1 MKDWYFS
8 VFLIPIYVAMFL
20 LWQQFPSRTCFLLGG
35 LASAT
40 VMTIGLL
47 LAFKHQYFVDKADLL
62 FHSLV
67 IFDVILEGSFYEV
80 ARLAGYVAAGETELR
95 FTLHSGNSF
104 YGCAI
109 GFALVLGFHRWR
121 ILTANFTQRSANTVI
136 SCS

>member
-8 VFLIPIYVAMFL
+8 LFLAPIYIATFL
-20 LWQQFPSRTCFLLGG
+20 LWQQFPSRSCFLWVG
-35 LASAT
+35 LVSAAVLT
-40 VMTIGLL
+40 VGLL
-47 LAFKHQYFVDKADLL
+47 RAFKHQYFVDKADLL

-67 IFDVILEGSFYEV
+67 IFDVILEGSFYEA
-80 ARLAGYVAAGETELR
+80 ARVTGYVTAGETELP

-121 ILTANFTQRSANTVI
+121 IMTANYTRHRTYQAF
-136 SCS
+136 